1 MSQYEFKYGNSKLVT
16 EVNLENIIYNLVP
29 KKSNLIKNVKE
40 EVIKSLDNPTYSF
53 PLKQIIK
60 PGENIVII
68 VSNITRAWIKTSEFL
83 TNTYRW

>member
-1 MSQYEFKYGNSKLVT
+1 M
-16 EVNLENIIYNLVP
+16 
-29 KKSNLIKNVKE
+29 KE
-40 EVIKSLDNPTYSF
+40 EVIKSLDNPTDSF

-68 VSNITRAWIKTSEFL
+68 VSNITIAWIKTSEFL